1 MTATVTASPHRYR
14 DLPAVVW
21 ALVLARAANRLG
33 AFTLP
38 FLAVT
43 LVHEFGATVAQAG
56 YLFAAFGLATIPS
69 RLAGGRLADRLG
81 AKTTIVGGLGATAAA
96 QLLVAAA
103 PSLVMAAVGVVL
115 LGLAFEIY
123 EPPSQ
128 ALIADSTPPAQHPQ
142 AYGLLAA
149 AMAAAGMG
157 AGVLAALVAGWDLRL
172 LFVIDAATC
181 LGCAVT
187 VAILIPRRDPS
198 RRPTADESAS
208 VRPWSD
214 TGLIALLATGTV
226 FAVIYLQ
233 LTIALPLTLTARGL
247 PPAALGLLLTASAA
261 TIIAVQPVLN
271 RIRMLA
277 RADHCT
283 AMAAGYVLL
292 AAGLFLYARAETLI
306 AFLVIT
312 VLWSVGDAVL
322 LGRAYAL
329 VAAVAPQQGRG
340 RYLAVYGISWGLAA
354 VVAPLVG
361 TQLLSRW
368 GPGVAWTTLAVASLA
383 LAIGQPVLRS
393 HLGAHATR
401 PAAIGNPVAGRA
413 ARRQGGDP

>member
-1 MTATVTASPHRYR
+1 MTTTETASPHRYR
-14 DLPAVVW
+14 DLPAMVW

-43 LVHEFGATVAQAG
+43 LVQEFGATVAQAG

-69 RLAGGRLADRLG
+69 RLLGGRLADHLG
-81 AKTTIVGGLGATAAA
+81 AKGTIIGGLGATAAA
-96 QLLVAAA
+96 QLLIAGAPSLPVAAA
-103 PSLVMAAVGVVL
+103 AVIL

-128 ALIADSTPPAQHPQ
+128 ALIADGTPPAQHPQ

-157 AGVLAALVAGWDLRL
+157 AGLLAALVAGWDLRL

-181 LGCAVT
+181 LVCAVT

-214 TGLIALLATGTV
+214 TGLLALLATGTV

-247 PPAALGLLLTASAA
+247 PPAALGILLTTSAA
-261 TIIAVQPVLN
+261 TIIGAQPVLN
-271 RIRMLA
+271 RVRVLA
-277 RADHCT
+277 RADHYA

-292 AAGLFLYARAETLI
+292 AVGLFLYARAETLL
-306 AFLVIT
+306 AFVVST
-312 VLWSVGDAVL
+312 VLWSAGDAVL

-329 VAAVAPQQGRG
+329 VAAVAPPRGRG

-368 GPGVAWTTLAVASLA
+368 GPGVTWTTLAGASLA
-383 LAIGQPVLRS
+383 LALAQPALRS
-393 HLGAHATR
+393 HL
-401 PAAIGNPVAGRA
+401 A
-413 ARRQGGDP
+413 ARRPQPAAPTAP